1 MTHNDFQELFEM
13 EEKLW
18 WFRGM
23 TYITDAL
30 LRPILNNITNPE
42 ILDVGCGTGGMM
54 LWLQG
59 FSTKISGLDI
69 SEVALDFCVKNG
81 LDRLHFGSATH
92 LPIPSESMDII
103 TCLDVLVQLP
113 GEKDDLLAMQEI
125 HRVLKPGGYTFIR
138 AAAFEWMRGSHDE
151 AMNSR
156 RRYTRNELLKKV
168 ENSGFIVQ
176 YSGYANMFLFPLAVL
191 HRLILQPMGIIPKGS
206 DVKPLPG
213 IFSIMNKPFSSLLKI
228 EAKLIKAGISLP
240 FGLSV
245 VLLLRKPERSF

>member
-1 MTHNDFQELFEM
+1 MKHCDYQDLFEL
-13 EEKLW
+13 EQKLW
-18 WFRGM
+18 WFQGM
-23 TYITDAL
+23 TFISEAL
-30 LRPILNNITNPE
+30 LRPLFNNLSDPD

-54 LWLQG
+54 LWLQK

-69 SEVALDFCVKNG
+69 SEVALDFCMRNG
-81 LDRLHFGSATH
+81 LDRLHLGSITN
-92 LPIPSESMDII
+92 LPIPSESIDVI

-113 GEKDDLLAMQEI
+113 GREDDLLAIQEI
-125 HRVLKPGGYTFIR
+125 HRALKPGGYAFIR
-138 AAAFEWMRGSHDE
+138 AAAFEWMRGSHDK

-156 RRYTRNELLKKV
+156 RRYTRYELLKKV
-168 ENSGFIVQ
+168 EHSGFIVQ
-176 YSGYANMFLFPLAVL
+176 YSGYANMFLFPIAVL

-213 IFSIMNKPFSSLLKI
+213 IFSILNKPFSSLLKI

-245 VLLLRKPERSF
+245 VLLVRKP